1 MMENSEV
8 REHEIKLCGREELI
22 ISGVEDVLGFDE
34 SALAVKTV
42 MGILNI
48 EGSGLRISKLDV
60 NPGMLWVSGKVDSL
74 YYTEPTV
81 KRGGFF
87 KRAAG

>member
-1 MMENSEV
+1 MEQSV
-8 REHEIKLCGREELI
+8 TREHEVKLNNRAELI
-22 ISGVEDVLGFDE
+22 ISGVDDVLGFDE
-34 SALAVKTV
+34 SVLAVKTV

-60 NPGMLWVSGKVDSL
+60 DPGILWVSGKVDSL
-74 YYTEPTV
+74 YYTEPAV

-87 KRAAG
+87 KRSAG

>member
-1 MMENSEV
+1 MEHSEV
-8 REHEIKLCGREELI
+8 REHEVKLNNRAELI
-22 ISGVEDVLGFDE
+22 ISGVDDVLGFDE

-60 NPGMLWVSGKVDSL
+60 DPGILWVSGKVDSL
-74 YYTEPTV
+74 YYTEPAV

-87 KRAAG
+87 KRSAG

>member
-1 MMENSEV
+1 MEHSEV
-8 REHEIKLCGREELI
+8 REHEIKLSGREELI

-48 EGSGLRISKLDV
+48 EGSSLRISKLDV

-81 KRGGFF
+81 KRGGLF

>member
-1 MMENSEV
+1 MENNEA
-8 REHEIKLCGREELI
+8 REHEVRLKARTELI

-48 EGSGLRISKLDV
+48 EGSSLHISRLDV
-60 NPGMLWVSGKVDSL
+60 VTFSVVLMVSDLSSESTARL
-74 YYTEPTV
+74 
-81 KRGGFF
+81 
-87 KRAAG
+87 

>member
-1 MMENSEV
+1 MENNEA
-8 REHEIKLCGREELI
+8 REHEVRLKARTELI

-48 EGSGLRISKLDV
+48 EGSSLHISRLDV
-60 NPGMLWVSGKVDSL
+60 DTGILSVSGKVDSL

-81 KRGGFF
+81 KRGGLF
-87 KRAAG
+87 KKAAG

>member
-1 MMENSEV
+1 MEHSEA
-8 REHEIKLCGREELI
+8 REHEIKLSGREELI
-22 ISGVEDVLGFDE
+22 ISGVDDVLGFDE

-81 KRGGFF
+81 KRGGLF